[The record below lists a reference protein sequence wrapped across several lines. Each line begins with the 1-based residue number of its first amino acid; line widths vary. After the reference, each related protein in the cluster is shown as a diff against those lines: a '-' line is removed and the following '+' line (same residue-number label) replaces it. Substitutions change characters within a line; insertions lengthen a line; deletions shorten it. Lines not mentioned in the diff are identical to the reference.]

1 MKKSFLKGCSLYLAI
16 SMLFVSCSSNTLIES
31 RPPGANLY
39 MNGAYVGTTPYRH
52 SDTKVVGTSTD
63 LRFEKD
69 GYETLQI
76 WLTRNEEADPGA
88 IIGGIFFLFP
98 FLWTMKYQPSHIYD
112 LQPLDTQNDTG
123 QPKIKE
129 TTVSKAQKLRE
140 LKSLLDEKIIT
151 QSEFD
156 SEKQKI
162 LEGNN

>member
-69 GYETLQI
+69 GYETLQV

-88 IIGGIFFLFP
+88 ILGGIFFLFP
-98 FLWTMKYQPSHIYD
+98 FLWTMKYQPSHI
-112 LQPLDTQNDTG
+112 
-123 QPKIKE
+123 
-129 TTVSKAQKLRE
+129 
-140 LKSLLDEKIIT
+140 
-151 QSEFD
+151 
-156 SEKQKI
+156 
-162 LEGNN
+162 